1 MSHDSGFRRND
12 HDSVHRPSMR
22 RQGRRKASR
31 HFEDRMKRRY
41 ETHEKMRK
49 LMEERRVRPAE
60 D

>member
-1 MSHDSGFRRND
+1 MSHVSGFRRND
-12 HDSVHRPSMR
+12 HESVHRPTMR
-22 RQGRRKASR
+22 RQGRSKASR

-49 LMEERRVRPAE
+49 HMEERRVRPAE